1 MMAKITSPELA
12 SDVPG
17 AELLISRHEEYQQ
30 EMGSRN
36 EAFADFIDTGH
47 KLIEQVIKLTI
58 RNLILYSAKMLII
71 FAIAPRIMG

>member
-36 EAFADFIDTGH
+36 EAFADFIDTGN
-47 KLIEQVIKLTI
+47 KLIEQVID
-58 RNLILYSAKMLII
+58 I
-71 FAIAPRIMG
+71 FYY

>member
-36 EAFADFIDTGH
+36 EAFADFFDTGN
-47 KLIEQVIKLTI
+47 KLIEQVIEI
-58 RNLILYSAKMLII
+58 
-71 FAIAPRIMG
+71 

>member
-47 KLIEQVIKLTI
+47 KLIEQVIKFTI
-58 RNLILYSAKMLII
+58 RNCILYSAKMLII
-71 FAIAPRIMG
+71 FAFAPRTMG